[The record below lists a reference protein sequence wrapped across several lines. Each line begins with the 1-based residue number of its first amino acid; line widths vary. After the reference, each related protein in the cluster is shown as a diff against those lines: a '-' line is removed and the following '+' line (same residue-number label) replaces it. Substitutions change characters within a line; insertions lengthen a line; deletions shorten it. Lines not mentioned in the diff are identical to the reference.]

1 MIRVL
6 KNLKNDF
13 RFFYQYRILH
23 VYVLILL
30 FYWFLLSIFDGEM
43 LVILKRAL
51 LFSEPIVLGFFFMG
65 GIYLIEKQEG
75 IIAMMLVTP
84 RKIFHYFLAKHLAF
98 LCVGIVLGTIISL
111 IRTRDFS
118 FGLILTLFLANVL
131 FTSFG
136 ILVSLKAQ
144 NVNQY
149 ILLSIGFS
157 FLLVIPFVLMIL
169 LGNPFYLIYHPFGLI
184 YLLAIHPFVVIPYA
198 EGWLWLL
205 LASQVV
211 VMFLLIYRIFSRHVR
226 FGR

>member
-1 MIRVL
+1 
-6 KNLKNDF
+6 
-13 RFFYQYRILH
+13 
-23 VYVLILL
+23 VYILILL

-43 LVILKRAL
+43 LIILKRVL

-75 IIAMMLVTP
+75 IIEEMLVTP

-111 IRTRDFS
+111 IRTNEFS
-118 FGLILTLFLANVL
+118 FGLLLTLFLSNVL

-149 ILLSIGFS
+149 ILISIGFS
-157 FLLVIPFVLMIL
+157 FLLMIPFGLMIL

-184 YLLAIHPFVVIPYA
+184 YLLAIHPFVIIPYA

-211 VMFLLIYRIFSRHVR
+211 MMFLVIYRIFSRHVR